1 MRTRFFQA
9 FLVLSITTLVFSAC
23 SSQQKTV
30 CAPEKMRREIKF
42 KGFL

>member
-1 MRTRFFQA
+1 MRTK
-9 FLVLSITTLVFSAC
+9 FLHAACMLILLAIIFSSC
-23 SSQQKTV
+23 ISQRKGP

>member
-1 MRTRFFQA
+1 MSTKFLQVLLLMLLAA
-9 FLVLSITTLVFSAC
+9 FILPSCV
-23 SSQQKTV
+23 SQRKAP